1 MKTFKYIT
9 AAIAVSAAALAA
21 SAQENLPEGVY
32 LEKNGL
38 AYRKDAKLNAD
49 GSYTIDLEAFV
60 TGKVTVENT
69 SIPADIVLVLDVSG
83 SMDDNMYEYIYTA
96 RSSQAYSYNSYGY
109 NTYYYKHTDG
119 KYYPVERGSY
129 WEWAFLTTNTH
140 YYLYYTVNGTNYYL
154 FGNSVT
160 TTRPTTPNAD
170 DPWFGSNPAA
180 GQTIWTGTLYTQSQ
194 RSLGKKIDAL
204 KAAVKTFIDQ
214 IEHNDL
220 YDDNN
225 ERRKD
230 EHGNLTTLGNQI
242 SIVKYAMDAYYNS
255 NVAWNS
261 DSAPLAEGDHN
272 QGGSNK
278 YNYTEVVKQF
288 TKTGTAANVTALK
301 NAVQG
306 LTASGATASEY
317 GMNLARLLLK
327 NLGADREGSTKTVV
341 FFTDGSPTHGSE
353 FTTSVAT
360 NTIKGAY
367 AAKSTY
373 KAKVFTI
380 GVFSD
385 LDDEEEEDVTD
396 YMNYTSSNYPN
407 AQSMSEPRQPN
418 TDGVKYYQNSTG
430 TDLSTIF
437 KNIADISGGSGA
449 TDVTAESSVVVDVV
463 ASSFSLPS
471 ANPSDVTVLVAPCT
485 GETASAIEYP
495 DGTFKKY
502 LTFGTAK
509 TPEQYGLPHI
519 TPNIDAANKKVTTT
533 GFDFSANWCG
543 EDQENHNWH
552 GYKQII
558 RFKIK
563 VNDDVVGGP
572 HVYTNDRESGIY
584 VNGAQMAE
592 FNRPY
597 VKIPV
602 TLIIQKQG
610 LVGDDSAVF
619 TIKRA
624 KFISGVDPSTLTYE
638 SFTKIIMNAQNMDEN
653 NCVKL
658 SGLDPD
664 YYYQIAEDVWGW
676 SYDYQDNGVK
686 YTVGEGIQNPFVFIN
701 VPKEEIKEAEAVVR
715 NIFYTKEGTK
725 PANRQ

>member
-32 LEKNGL
+32 MEKNGL

-96 RSSQAYSYNSYGY
+96 RSSQAYSYDSYGD

-119 KYYPVERGSY
+119 KYYPVRRFYESGRWFSPY
-129 WEWAFLTTNTH
+129 V
-140 YYLYYTVNGTNYYL
+140 YYLTFTAEGTTYYL
-154 FGNSVT
+154 SGNSVT
-160 TTRPTTPNAD
+160 TSRPSTPRD
-170 DPWFGSNPAA
+170 DTFLGLPVLFSGIEK
-180 GQTIWTGTLYTQSQ
+180 TIWTGTLYTQSQ

-225 ERRKD
+225 EPR
-230 EHGNLTTLGNQI
+230 ETPLGNQI

-385 LDDEEEEDVTD
+385 LGDEEEEDVND

-418 TDGVKYYQNSTG
+418 TDGVQYYQNSTG

-437 KNIADISGGSGA
+437 ENIADISGGSGA

-485 GETASAIEYP
+485 GETASTIEYP
-495 DGTFKKY
+495 EGTFKKY
-502 LTFGTAK
+502 LTFGTAM
-509 TPEQYGLPHI
+509 TPEEYGLPHI
-519 TPNIDAANKKVTTT
+519 TPSIDAANKKVTTT

-543 EDQENHNWH
+543 EDQENHTWH